1 MVLDLDRLHR
11 DGNRLQSGRRLRLH
25 LEAGGA
31 RAAADAGG
39 RGSGGGGG
47 ARRLVARPALEEEL
61 ALALAELRA
70 AALLLRLGVLAR
82 LALQALLL
90 VLILGDKLVELR
102 RRLPFTAAAAATAP
116 AASATL
122 LG

>member
-31 RAAADAGG
+31 RAAAGG
-39 RGSGGGGG
+39 RGGGRGGG

-82 LALQALLL
+82 LTLQALLL
-90 VLILGDKLVELR
+90 VHILGDELVELR
-102 RRLPFTAAAAATAP
+102 WRLPFTAAAAATAP